1 MSMHEDCPDFD
12 PSAVYAPQGDA
23 EELRE
28 LAFAKMPYG
37 KYAGRYLVDL
47 PEQYLIWFE
56 NKGFPNGRLGE
67 QMAAIREIQM
77 NGLEHLLRSLHS
89 RPRF

>member
-12 PSAVYAPQGDA
+12 PSSAYTPQNDA
-23 EELRE
+23 EQLME
-28 LAFAKMPYG
+28 LALAKMPYG

-56 NKGFPNGRLGE
+56 NKGFPAGRLGE
-67 QMAAIREIQM
+67 QMAAIREIQV
-77 NGLEHLLRSLHS
+77 NGLEHLLRSIRSQPGL
-89 RPRF
+89 